1 VKKRKDVFADGSRV
15 AMSGLF
21 EVLAAS
27 PDEEKIAQQQAQ
39 DRLAAAVYDVRE
51 AYGDFLFKAA
61 SIYEFRTRVA
71 LIKGSADQEIYKIVD
86 RHLRPVTGV
95 MRHIIGRDGVLE
107 KEFRSRQGDAT
118 YTEHGPKIHE
128 VRTEDPH
135 GREWS
140 GFFESPER
148 ARQWAERR
156 EEGGPY
162 DPIPP
167 GGTKNIAMLKGAPF
181 AGYDDFADCTS
192 KNSDKNRPDAYCG
205 EIKHQVEGS
214 AQYLGW
220 HAIEADGTE
229 GAVDTE
235 ETYRPSGGALIPEGD
250 WPAFQDSVTQPA
262 ESKMEDHVFVP
273 GEHDKSYGD
282 TSGADFAPKSA
293 AGLGGPGK
301 SYDPDEPVNEGWHS
315 RYKPFPPN
323 YVDPDAVKD
332 WGTSG
337 LFGREPEERLDES
350 EPLDWSIQP
359 PDWSIRPPSPKRG
372 STLVLRYL
380 GFCYRNNLSPTLAR
394 LERHGKQLSPSDYLR
409 IADALSKLA
418 ALPPESKNRVGQ
430 IVRWAETYQGEGEV
444 EDKSGPFAG
453 PHGSFPVGT
462 PKDLND
468 AKSVCNFP
476 SVKAKNPGACRSV
489 EKRQKPAARHQ
500 AGDVPPMYDTGE
512 PMYDD
517 EYLQEERR
525 LDQAAEEERL
535 EQKRKQRAQE
545 QERRYPWAG
554 GKEGPD
560 YFGPLPHNARRRYAA
575 PDYLQKANEALTN
588 LLNQRAEDFQSTIAP
603 LQQALQVVQQS
614 QVVEQAQNPMQVQPP
629 AGTVNVLPDQPQMP
643 GGDAGVNPA
652 ADQSAPPPAA
662 GDMGMGGPP
671 QMAASRAGGHPK
683 GRSTRGRG

>member
-1 VKKRKDVFADGSRV
+1 VSVSG
-15 AMSGLF
+15 GLF

-71 LIKGSADQEIYKIVD
+71 LIKGSADQEIYKVVD

-95 MRHIIGRDGVLE
+95 MRHIVGRDGVLE
-107 KEFRSRQGDAT
+107 KEFRSRQSAE
-118 YTEHGPKIHE
+118 YTEHGPKVHE

-167 GGTKNIAMLKGAPF
+167 GGTENIAFRKGAPF
-181 AGYDDFADCTS
+181 AGYKDFAACVAA
-192 KNSDKNRPDAYCG
+192 NQDKDNPQAYCG
-205 EIKHQVEGS
+205 KIKHQVEGS
-214 AQYLGW
+214 QYLGW

-250 WPAFQDSVTQPA
+250 WPGFQDSVTQPA

-282 TSGADFAPKSA
+282 TSGADFAPKSSRRHRA
-293 AGLGGPGK
+293 SDEFQEIQPGPPPVINAT
-301 SYDPDEPVNEGWHS
+301 DPGQPL
-315 RYKPFPPN
+315 YAPPG
-323 YVDPDAVKD
+323 AR
-332 WGTSG
+332 G
-337 LFGREPEERLDES
+337 FDES
-350 EPLDWSIQP
+350 GKVAKSSNRRQAWDEDYGPEGPYADMSGWEPPKFESPRSPTEETHPGWKRDEWGRMVQP
-359 PDWSIRPPSPKRG
+359 EGGTDPYARRQEPGGTYSPLG

-380 GFCYRNNLSPTLAR
+380 GFCYRNNLPPTLAR
-394 LERHGKQLSPSDYLR
+394 LERHGKQLSPGDYLK

-418 ALPPESKNRVGQ
+418 ALPSKDKNRVGQ
-430 IVRWAETYQGEGEV
+430 LIRWAETYHGEGEV

-476 SVKAKNPGACRSV
+476 SVKSKNPGACRSV
-489 EKRQKPAARHQ
+489 EKRQKPAAK
-500 AGDVPPMYDTGE
+500 T
-512 PMYDD
+512 
-517 EYLQEERR
+517 
-525 LDQAAEEERL
+525 
-535 EQKRKQRAQE
+535 
-545 QERRYPWAG
+545 
-554 GKEGPD
+554 
-560 YFGPLPHNARRRYAA
+560 AA
-575 PDYLQKANEALTN
+575 PDYLQKANDALTG

>member
-1 VKKRKDVFADGSRV
+1 
-15 AMSGLF
+15 MSGLF

-51 AYGDFLFKAA
+51 AYGDFLFRAA

-95 MRHIIGRDGVLE
+95 MRHINGRDGVLE
-107 KEFRSRQGDAT
+107 KEFRSRQSAE
-118 YTEHGPKIHE
+118 YTEHGPKVHE
-128 VRTEDPH
+128 VRTEDPS

-167 GGTKNIAMLKGAPF
+167 GGIENIAFQKGAPF
-181 AGYDDFADCTS
+181 AGYKDFAACVAA
-192 KNSDKNRPDAYCG
+192 NQDKDNPQAYCG
-205 EIKHQVEGS
+205 KIKHQVEGAHDHEQLTAAGYDS
-214 AQYLGW
+214 TQDVTNPRRYRWKPVEGAQYLGW

-235 ETYRPSGGALIPEGD
+235 ETFRPSSGPLIPEGD
-250 WPAFQDSVTQPA
+250 WPGFQDSVTQPA

-282 TSGADFAPKSA
+282 TSGADFAPKSSRRRQA
-293 AGLGGPGK
+293 TEEFQPVQPTGPPVINATDPGQPLYAPPGARGFDESGK
-301 SYDPDEPVNEGWHS
+301 VISRRRSAWDEDYGPEGPYTDMS
-315 RYKPFPPN
+315 
-323 YVDPDAVKD
+323 
-332 WGTSG
+332 
-337 LFGREPEERLDES
+337 GRESPAFESPRKPTEETHPGWKRDEWGRMVQPEGGTDPYARRQ
-350 EPLDWSIQP
+350 EPGGTY
-359 PDWSIRPPSPKRG
+359 SPLG

-380 GFCYRNNLSPTLAR
+380 GFCYRNSLPPTLAR
-394 LERHGKQLSPSDYLR
+394 LERHGKQLSPSDYLK

-418 ALPPESKNRVGQ
+418 ALPPEDKNRVGQ
-430 IVRWAETYQGEGEV
+430 LVRWAETYHGEGDV

-476 SVKAKNPGACRSV
+476 SVKAKNPGACKSV
-489 EKRQKPAARHQ
+489 QKRTKPAS
-500 AGDVPPMYDTGE
+500 
-512 PMYDD
+512 
-517 EYLQEERR
+517 RR
-525 LDQAAEEERL
+525 Q
-535 EQKRKQRAQE
+535 
-545 QERRYPWAG
+545 
-554 GKEGPD
+554 
-560 YFGPLPHNARRRYAA
+560 AA
-575 PDYLQKANEALTN
+575 PDYLQKANDALTG

-614 QVVEQAQNPMQVQPP
+614 QTIEQAQNPMAVQPP

-643 GGDAGVNPA
+643 GAEMGAGGGSP

-671 QMAASRAGGHPK
+671 QMAANRRAGGYPK
-683 GRSTRGRG
+683 GQPARGRG